1 MNATV
6 DYCAITKKAI
16 DDIIKQISSASAF
29 PMVIEDSDNIWKVY
43 TKQKNASLTIDKT
56 DKDNIVFTIVSKS
69 DNCNTSTKYTV
80 KLNDCNS
87 LTLWY
92 FYRYLED
99 AKNLLAM
106 SYLFGIEVWPLT
118 ISINTAIQE
127 VLEPLVLE
135 LSVHRKNI

>member
-1 MNATV
+1 MNATA

-16 DDIIKQISSASAF
+16 DDIIKEISSF
-29 PMVIEDSDNIWKVY
+29 TELPMVIEDSNNIWKVY
-43 TKQKNASLTIDKT
+43 TKNKDASLTIDKT
-56 DKDNIVFTIVSKS
+56 DKDNITFTIVSKS

-99 AKNLLAM
+99 AKELLAM
-106 SYLFGIEVWPLT
+106 SYSFGIKVWPLT
-118 ISINTAIQE
+118 TSINSVIQD
-127 VLEPLVLE
+127 VLGPLV
-135 LSVHRKNI
+135 H

>member
-1 MNATV
+1 MNTTV

-16 DDIIKQISSASAF
+16 DDIIKQISSFTAL

-43 TKQKNASLTIDKT
+43 NKQKNASLTIDKT
-56 DKDNIVFTIVSKS
+56 DKDNITFTIVSKS

-80 KLNDCNS
+80 KLNDCNC

-106 SYLFGIEVWPLT
+106 SCSFGIKAWPLT
-118 ISINTAIQE
+118 TSINSVIQD

-135 LSVHRKNI
+135 PLVHRKNI